1 MIITRVELYVEAV
14 SIWKMLHVT
23 IFFYFNTVAYAF
35 SSKLGNKKFRQKY
48 LYSLSF
54 KIKQQGTGR
63 GCSMIHDGPVYDRP

>member
-1 MIITRVELYVEAV
+1 MKKIGPLQDVVISLNKELARFKRSFFH
-14 SIWKMLHVT
+14 SIDYN
-23 IFFYFNTVAYAF
+23 I
-35 SSKLGNKKFRQKY
+35 KKFRQKY